1 MLMVSSFV
9 ECPIIPQGKNQYKL
23 AKYTGIFGALMFL
36 SAEQRDL
43 LAAFVRARRE
53 ALDPTAAGLPTAV
66 HVRRRTPGLR
76 REEVAQLCGISVTWY
91 TWIEQGRD
99 ISLSSEALAR
109 LASALRLNAAERAY
123 LFELT
128 RKKDPSP
135 TAVSSSKVPD
145 ALSGILAAT
154 AAPAY
159 LLDRLWHARA
169 WNGAA
174 GRLFSPWL
182 GSREVNLLRYVFLNI
197 SARDF
202 IRDWENRARRLLAE
216 FRADTARNP
225 GDAETRT
232 LVTQLLRDSPDF
244 ARFWNSHRVLAREG
258 GARIFNHPEDGIVQ
272 YEQVTLIPAAQP
284 DHKLVILLPRNS

>member
-1 MLMVSSFV
+1 MV
-9 ECPIIPQGKNQYKL
+9 
-23 AKYTGIFGALMFL
+23 M

-53 ALDPTAAGLPTAV
+53 ALDPAAAGLRKEA
-66 HVRRRTPGLR
+66 HARRRTPGLR

-109 LASALRLNAAERAY
+109 LAGALRLKTAERGY

-135 TAVSSSKVPD
+135 AGTSSTAVSD
-145 ALSGILAAT
+145 TLSLVLSAT
-154 AAPAY
+154 TAPAY
-159 LLDRLWHARA
+159 LLDRLWQARG
-169 WNGAA
+169 WNEAA
-174 GRLFSPWL
+174 SRLFSPWL
-182 GSREVNLLRYVFLNI
+182 GSGELSLLRYVFLDA
-197 SARDF
+197 SARAF

-216 FRADTARNP
+216 FRADIARDP
-225 GDAETRT
+225 GDAETQD
-232 LVTQLLRDSPDF
+232 LVARLLRDSADF
-244 ARFWNSHRVLAREG
+244 ARFWNSHTVLAREG
-258 GARIFNHPEDGIVQ
+258 GARMFDHPEDGIVQ

-284 DHKLVILLPRNS
+284 DHKLVILLPA

>member
-1 MLMVSSFV
+1 
-9 ECPIIPQGKNQYKL
+9 
-23 AKYTGIFGALMFL
+23 MFL
-36 SAEQRDL
+36 STEQRNL

-53 ALDPTAAGLPTAV
+53 ALDPALAGLPKGA
-66 HVRRRTPGLR
+66 HARRRTPGLR

-109 LASALRLNAAERAY
+109 LASALQLNAAERAY

-135 TAVSSSKVPD
+135 TAISSSAVPD
-145 ALSGILAAT
+145 ALSLVLATT
-154 AAPAY
+154 AAPGY

-169 WNGAA
+169 WNEAA

-182 GSREVNLLRYVFLNI
+182 GSGEISLLRYVFLNI

-202 IRDWENRARRLLAE
+202 ICDWENRARRLLAE
-216 FRADTARNP
+216 FRADIARNP
-225 GDAETRT
+225 GDVETQD
-232 LVTQLLRDSPDF
+232 LVAQLLRDSPDF
-244 ARFWNSHRVLAREG
+244 ARFWNSHTVLAREG
-258 GARIFNHPEDGIVQ
+258 GARVFNHPEDGIVQ

-284 DHKLVILLPRNS
+284 DHKLVLLLPRHI